1 MADREWT
8 SGPWEY
14 SLGADGEYRIYAPC
28 FPGASRA
35 VFDIADVW
43 LPDRGERHANGL
55 LIAAA
60 PDLYEALKA
69 VNKLI
74 AEAAMTGFNY
84 TNGDWAER
92 LFFSQ
97 QQTSRALSRAHPKVS
112 PQASSETASSRGGDQ

>member
-8 SGPWEY
+8 SGPWQY

-55 LIAAA
+55 LIASSPELFAA
-60 PDLYEALKA
+60 
-69 VNKLI
+69 
-74 AEAAMTGFNY
+74 
-84 TNGDWAER
+84 
-92 LFFSQ
+92 LFQ
-97 QQTSRALSRAHPKVS
+97 CERALRGATLNNRTEAEDAALRLAVS
-112 PQASSETASSRGGDQ
+112 ALAKATTAQDACSATAPLSENNDLGSK